1 MPRGPNREYS
11 RKIQVKDIGKSTFSA
26 KVSCPLS
33 SARTQVQAA
42 WAVRQEW
49 EDCSTCW
56 LKRQVRT
63 RLALFRTRG
72 PLPSSHWPTPPPT
85 PPTSLRQPARHR
97 QTLQPAAWH
106 PNNNW
111 PWAAR
116 YAGLRWRSSASEGE
130 GWGCTVSALV
140 CCSRAGDDILTWQL
154 TATSQALLLVA
165 RFTATLMADPL
176 PENQGRPTLLL
187 KGYLSTKSILGE
199 CMTQINLRLLSWT
212 IMKR

>member
-1 MPRGPNREYS
+1 M
-11 RKIQVKDIGKSTFSA
+11 QVKDIGKSTFSA

-63 RLALFRTRG
+63 RFALFRTHG

-97 QTLQPAAWH
+97 QT
-106 PNNNW
+106 
-111 PWAAR
+111 
-116 YAGLRWRSSASEGE
+116 
-130 GWGCTVSALV
+130 
-140 CCSRAGDDILTWQL
+140 
-154 TATSQALLLVA
+154 ATSRLASQQQLALSGEVRRTSLKILCIRRWGLGMHCFSPRLLLGSRRWYTYLAADCHVTGA
-165 RFTATLMADPL
+165 PVSRKVYGHADGRSLTRKSRETNFTAKRVSLD
-176 PENQGRPTLLL
+176 QKHSG
-187 KGYLSTKSILGE
+187 G
-199 CMTQINLRLLSWT
+199 CMTQINVRLLSWT